1 MKRIIGILLL
11 SCFTLSSTAVFAA
24 GPQDTTRRQT
34 QKHMTKMKH
43 KKRMERDTSHKD
55 TTRSKY

>member
-11 SCFTLSSTAVFAA
+11 FCFTFSSTAVLA
-24 GPQDTTRRQT
+24 GQQDTARRQT
-34 QKHMTKMKH
+34 QKHMTKKKH
-43 KKRMERDTSHKD
+43 RKHMERDTSSKD